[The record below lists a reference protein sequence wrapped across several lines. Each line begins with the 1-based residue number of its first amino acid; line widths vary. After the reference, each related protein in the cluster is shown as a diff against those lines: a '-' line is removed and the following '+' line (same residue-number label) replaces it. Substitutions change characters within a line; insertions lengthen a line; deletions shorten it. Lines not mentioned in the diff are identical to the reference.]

1 MVTFAFRKK
10 SKTMKKILLL
20 IVITISLLACE
31 KEQAKNTGLAL
42 NIKSCVL
49 DNSNSFAKVTI
60 ERGDGFLN
68 IITSDPDIAEI
79 MRDYDNENLF
89 YIIGHNKG
97 KAEVLVSVTNE
108 TGYEKIKTI
117 EVTVRE
123 AINYGSFSTAGGV
136 YLKKGES
143 RIFNLPFEFNKDF
156 SIENDNKAIIDND
169 GVASVFANE
178 TLGSK
183 YKVVANAVGS
193 TLFSIC
199 KGKVKLFDVRVFV
212 VNEYDLFIPESENS
226 QLTFDLP
233 FIAGVNGISI
243 WRGSGHYSARV
254 ADESIAIV
262 KSITPGID
270 YFDQQ
275 NNSAIV
281 RVTPLESGTTKLIVT
296 DNITGQSHAVNVVV
310 N

>member
-1 MVTFAFRKK
+1 
-10 SKTMKKILLL
+10 MKN
-20 IVITISLLACE
+20 SD
-31 KEQAKNTGLAL
+31 AL

>member
-1 MVTFAFRKK
+1 MVIFAFRKK

-20 IVITISLLACE
+20 IVITMFLLACE
-31 KEQAKNTGLAL
+31 KDEAKNSGLAL

-49 DNSNSFAKVTI
+49 DNANSFAKVTI

-68 IITSDPDIAEI
+68 IITTDPDIGEI
-79 MRDYDNENLF
+79 MRDDDNENLF

-143 RIFNLPFEFNKDF
+143 RIFNLPFEFNNDF
-156 SIENDNKAIIDND
+156 SIVNDNKAIIDND
-169 GVASVFANE
+169 GVASIFANE
-178 TLGSK
+178 SMGSK
-183 YKVVANAVGS
+183 YKVTANAVGS

-212 VNEYDLFIPESENS
+212 VNEYDLFIPESENK
-226 QLTFDLP
+226 LFFELP
-233 FIAGVNGISI
+233 FSFGVNGITI
-243 WRGSGHYSARV
+243 WRGSGHYSAKV
-254 ADESIAIV
+254 VDESIAIV
-262 KSITPGID
+262 KSITPGVD
-270 YFDQQ
+270 HFDQQ
-275 NNSAIV
+275 NNSAALTWQLRSGMIV
-281 RVTPLESGTTKLIVT
+281 LLTSRRLEK
-296 DNITGQSHAVNVVV
+296 
-310 N
+310 

>member
-1 MVTFAFRKK
+1 MVIFAFRKK
-10 SKTMKKILLL
+10 SETMKKILLL
-20 IVITISLLACE
+20 IVITMFLLACE
-31 KEQAKNTGLAL
+31 KDEAKNSGLAL

-49 DNSNSFAKVTI
+49 DNANSFAKVTI

-68 IITSDPDIAEI
+68 IITTDPDIGEI
-79 MRDYDNENLF
+79 MRDDDNENLF

-143 RIFNLPFEFNKDF
+143 RIFNLPFEFNNDF
-156 SIENDNKAIIDND
+156 SIVNDNKAIIDND
-169 GVASVFANE
+169 GVASIFANE
-178 TLGSK
+178 SMGSK
-183 YKVVANAVGS
+183 YKVTANAVGS

-212 VNEYDLFIPESENS
+212 VNEYDLFIPESENK
-226 QLTFDLP
+226 LFFELP
-233 FIAGVNGISI
+233 FSFGVNGITI
-243 WRGSGHYSARV
+243 WRGSGHYSAKV
-254 ADESIAIV
+254 VDESIAIV
-262 KSITPGID
+262 KSITPGVD
-270 YFDQQ
+270 HFDQQ
-275 NNSAIV
+275 NNSAVV
-281 RVTPLESGTTKLIVT
+281 RVTPLKSGTTKLIVT
-296 DNITGQSHAVNVVV
+296 DNITRQSHAVNVVV
-310 N
+310 Y

>member
-10 SKTMKKILLL
+10 SETMKKILLL

-31 KEQAKNTGLAL
+31 KEQAKNSGLAL

-49 DNSNSFAKVTI
+49 DNANSYAKVTI
-60 ERGDGFLN
+60 DRGEGFLN
-68 IITSDPDIAEI
+68 IITTDPYIAEI
-79 MRDYDNENLF
+79 MRDDDNENLF

-156 SIENDNKAIIDND
+156 SIVNDNKAIIDND

-183 YKVVANAVGS
+183 YKVTANAVGS

-212 VNEYDLFIPESENS
+212 VNEYDLFIPESENK
-226 QLTFDLP
+226 LFFELP
-233 FIAGVNGISI
+233 FSFGVNGITI
-243 WRGSGHYSARV
+243 WRGSGHYSAKV
-254 ADESIAIV
+254 VDESIAIV
-262 KSITPGID
+262 KSITPGVD
-270 YFDQQ
+270 HFDQQ
-275 NNSAIV
+275 NNSAVV
-281 RVTPLESGTTKLIVT
+281 RVTPLKSGTTKLIVT
-296 DNITGQSHAVNVVV
+296 DNITRQSHAVNVVV
-310 N
+310 Y

>member
-10 SKTMKKILLL
+10 AKTMKKILLL
-20 IVITISLLACE
+20 TVITISLLACE

-42 NIKSCVL
+42 NIKSCLL

-60 ERGDGFLN
+60 DRGEGFLN

-79 MRDYDNENLF
+79 MRDDDDENLF

-108 TGYEKIKTI
+108 TGYEKSKTI

-143 RIFNLPFEFNKDF
+143 RIFNLPFEFNNDF
-156 SIENDNKAIIDND
+156 SIVNDNKAIIDND
-169 GVASVFANE
+169 GVASIFANE
-178 TLGSK
+178 SMGSK
-183 YKVVANAVGS
+183 YKVTANAVGS

-212 VNEYDLFIPESENS
+212 VNEYDLFIPESENK
-226 QLTFDLP
+226 LFFELP
-233 FIAGVNGISI
+233 FSFGVNGITI
-243 WRGSGHYSARV
+243 WRGSGHYSAKV
-254 ADESIAIV
+254 VDESIAIV
-262 KSITPGID
+262 KSITPGVD
-270 YFDQQ
+270 HFDQQ
-275 NNSAIV
+275 NNSAVV
-281 RVTPLESGTTKLIVT
+281 RVTPLKSGTTKLIVT
-296 DNITGQSHAVNVVV
+296 DNITRQSHAVNVVV
-310 N
+310 H

>member
-10 SKTMKKILLL
+10 SETMEKILLL

-31 KEQAKNTGLAL
+31 KDEAKNSGLAL

-49 DNSNSFAKVTI
+49 DNANSFAKVTI
-60 ERGDGFLN
+60 DRGEGFLN
-68 IITSDPDIAEI
+68 IITTDPDIAEI
-79 MRDYDNENLF
+79 MRDDDDENLF

-156 SIENDNKAIIDND
+156 SIVNDNKAIIDND

-183 YKVVANAVGS
+183 YKVTANAVGS

-212 VNEYDLFIPESENS
+212 VNEYDLFIPESENK
-226 QLTFDLP
+226 LFFELP
-233 FIAGVNGISI
+233 FSFGVNGITI
-243 WRGSGHYSARV
+243 WRGSGHYSAKV
-254 ADESIAIV
+254 VDESIAIV

-281 RVTPLESGTTKLIVT
+281 RVTPLERGTTKLIVT

>member
-10 SKTMKKILLL
+10 SETMKKILLL
-20 IVITISLLACE
+20 IVITMSLLACE
-31 KEQAKNTGLAL
+31 KDEAKNSGLAL

-49 DNSNSFAKVTI
+49 DNANSFAKVTI
-60 ERGDGFLN
+60 DRGEGFLN
-68 IITSDPDIAEI
+68 IITTDPDIAEI
-79 MRDYDNENLF
+79 MRDDDNENLF
-89 YIIGHNKG
+89 YVIGHNKG

-143 RIFNLPFEFNKDF
+143 RIFNLPFEFNNDF
-156 SIENDNKAIIDND
+156 SIVNDNKAIIDND
-169 GVASVFANE
+169 GVASIFANE
-178 TLGSK
+178 SMGSK
-183 YKVVANAVGS
+183 YKVTANAVGS

-212 VNEYDLFIPESENS
+212 VNEYDLFIPESENK
-226 QLTFDLP
+226 LFFELP
-233 FIAGVNGISI
+233 FSFGVNGITI
-243 WRGSGHYSARV
+243 WRGSGHYSAKV
-254 ADESIAIV
+254 VDESIAIV
-262 KSITPGID
+262 KSITPGVD
-270 YFDQQ
+270 HFDQQ
-275 NNSAIV
+275 NNSAVV
-281 RVTPLESGTTKLIVT
+281 RVTPLERGTTKLIVT